1 MTAAFG
7 VTEGHRVRSRIDNQ
21 LQKALSLFDDAR
33 ELLET
38 REAIKSTKK
47 SPQVATARR
56 WRRKKNSPSS
66 ESAAGHEPCAK

>member
-7 VTEGHRVRSRIDNQ
+7 VTEGHRVRSRIDNS

-38 REAIKSTKK
+38 REAIKATKK
-47 SPQVATARR
+47 SPQVATSGTSSG
-56 WRRKKNSPSS
+56 SP
-66 ESAAGHEPCAK
+66 G